1 MSYDPLDALERIA
14 DIADRFE
21 SAWRK
26 GQRPR
31 IEEFLDAGPDPHRP
45 ELLCH
50 LVGIELEIRLQKGE
64 RPRREEYM
72 DRFPHDRDL
81 LDSAFPG
88 TFPDAPAS
96 REAEKVK
103 EPPSTSSLTM
113 PMVEGYNILRF
124 LGSGG
129 FSEIWL
135 AEDLKLFR
143 RPVALKTIK
152 SRASQEKRQSAL
164 KALRLEAELLVS
176 IHHPN
181 LVQVFGWVESERDP
195 VLVLQ
200 YVLGGS
206 LADRLARDGPLE
218 WQTAA
223 RYVADVGEGLLAVH
237 GKGIVHRDVKPANIL
252 WDPEIDEALLTDLG
266 VGARLGDATDLAGTI
281 PYMAPEAFDGKVSPA
296 LDVYGLA
303 ATLYTLVTEHKP
315 FEGPTIAE
323 LILQVK
329 RGLPEPDPRCA
340 GLPEPLE
347 RIIRAGLAAEPEHR
361 PDLRPFVAGL
371 RATLN
376 QLLVDALTMSTKSHE
391 SEPTTEPAL
400 GAEPRH
406 PAQPTTEP
414 EPYPAP
420 VVLHLIVSRQV
431 GPNTFV
437 PVAATHPRIEPIA
450 TRDMKKVPPPPE
462 QIRLQTGDRIRI
474 EAVADHH
481 GYFTV
486 FNVGPTGNLNLLYPD
501 ESSAGA
507 GLTPL
512 IIPANRPLHVVDI
525 EMTPPAGR
533 ERLFAVWTRLPLP
546 LGLDQ
551 LQSLVERRGGAYDA
565 SRPYVATRDMKRV
578 QQSVQQLRSEDWHAV
593 VLELDHGA

>member
-14 DIADRFE
+14 DIPDRFE

-31 IEEFLDAGPDPHRP
+31 IEEFLNAGPDPHRP

-50 LVGIELEIRLQKGE
+50 LLGIELEIRRRE
-64 RPRREEYM
+64 AEHPRREEYL
-72 DRFPHDRDL
+72 DRFPHDRAL
-81 LDSAFPG
+81 LDDAFPAA
-88 TFPDAPAS
+88 FADDPAS
-96 REAEKVK
+96 SDAKKVK
-103 EPPSTSSLTM
+103 ESLSTSSLTM
-113 PMVEGYNILRF
+113 PMVEGYNILGF

-129 FSEIWL
+129 FSEVWL

-143 RPVALKTIK
+143 RPVALKMIK
-152 SRASQEKRQSAL
+152 WRASQEKRQSAL
-164 KALRLEAELLVS
+164 EALRHEAELLVS

-206 LADRLARDGPLE
+206 LADRLAREGPLE

-223 RYVADVGEGLLAVH
+223 RYVADVGEGLLALRA
-237 GKGIVHRDVKPANIL
+237 KGVVHRDVKPANIL

-266 VGARLGDATDLAGTI
+266 VGARLGDVSDLAGTI

-303 ATLYTLVTEHKP
+303 ATLYNLVTGHKP
-315 FEGPTIAE
+315 FAGPTIAD
-323 LILQVK
+323 LILEVK

-347 RIIRAGLAAEPEHR
+347 RIVRAGLAAEPENR

-376 QLLVDALTMSTKSHE
+376 QLLVDALTVSTELHE
-391 SEPTTEPAL
+391 REPTTEQAL

-414 EPYPAP
+414 EPHLAP
-420 VVLHLIVSRQV
+420 VALHLIVSRQV
-431 GPNTFV
+431 SPNTFV
-437 PVAATHPRIEPIA
+437 PVAATRPRIEPVA
-450 TRDMKKVPPPPE
+450 TRDMKKVPPSPE

-474 EAVADHH
+474 EAVADRP

-486 FNVGPTGNLNLLYPD
+486 FNVGPTGNLNLLYPE

-507 GLTPL
+507 GLTPP
-512 IIPANRPLHVVDI
+512 IIPANRPLHVVDGG
-525 EMTPPAGR
+525 MMPPAGH
-533 ERLFAVWTRLPLP
+533 ERLIAVWTRQSLP

-551 LQSLVERRGGAYDA
+551 LHSLVEQRGGEYPA
-565 SRPYVATRDMKRV
+565 SRPYIATRDMKRV
-578 QQSVQQLRSEDWHAV
+578 QQSVQQLRLEDWHAV
-593 VLELDHGA
+593 VLGLDHGS